1 VFQGLDVA
9 DDSLIKTPIFAVLIP
24 NMPNIYA
31 AGIEPVIIDSLQCQG
46 KFDNSVEMYL
56 RKPIMQ
62 IINVCEL
69 RQKCVDGGSTVLVEI
84 SGFKKGY
91 ETAGTMVIYPENID
105 GSVVRML
112 KIIGHDGQDLV
123 HVKNL
128 NQSSTEPLPS
138 PISLKDLFKK
148 FYDLN
153 SEIK

>member
-1 VFQGLDVA
+1 VFQGLDVS
-9 DDSLIKTPIFAVLIP
+9 DDSQIKTPIFAVLIP

-31 AGIEPVIIDSLQCQG
+31 AGINPVNVDSMPCQG

-84 SGFKKGY
+84 SGIKKGY
-91 ETAGTMVIYPENID
+91 ETAGTMVMYPENID

-112 KIIGHDGQDLV
+112 KFIGHDGQDLV
-123 HVKNL
+123 HVKN
-128 NQSSTEPLPS
+128 
-138 PISLKDLFKK
+138 
-148 FYDLN
+148 
-153 SEIK
+153 